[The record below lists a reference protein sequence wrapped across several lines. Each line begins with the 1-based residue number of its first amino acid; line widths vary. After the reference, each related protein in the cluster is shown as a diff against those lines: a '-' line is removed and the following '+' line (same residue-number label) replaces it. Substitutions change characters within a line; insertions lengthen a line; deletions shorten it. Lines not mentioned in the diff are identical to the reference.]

1 MITTIMILVNGDLL
15 PIIHGARVP
24 NQHHGVLVES
34 RARVVVDQV
43 RVESLDGGQ
52 VMMIT
57 GLEMDGTRRAASRLT
72 TPIIVQKVARS
83 LTRITRGPNHR
94 HIPSPSTL
102 GNPIQSREHPNQGA
116 VAEVERNPRSG
127 NH

>member
-1 MITTIMILVNGDLL
+1 MTTTIMTRPNGDPDLT
-15 PIIHGARVP
+15 IHGARVP

-57 GLEMDGTRRAASRLT
+57 GLEMDGIQRAASRLT
-72 TPIIVQKVARS
+72 TPIIVQKVASR
-83 LTRITRGPNHR
+83 LITRLLQSGPSHR
-94 HIPSPSTL
+94 HIPSPSI
-102 GNPIQSREHPNQGA
+102 PSRGHPNQDP
-116 VAEVERNPRSG
+116 VVEVERNPRSG